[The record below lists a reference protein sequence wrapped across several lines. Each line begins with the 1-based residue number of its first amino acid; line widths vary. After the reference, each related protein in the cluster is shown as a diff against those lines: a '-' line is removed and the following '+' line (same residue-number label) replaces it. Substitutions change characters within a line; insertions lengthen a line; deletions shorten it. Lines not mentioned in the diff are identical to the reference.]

1 MDNRSS
7 KAVADFFATMLDEK
21 GVMEELQQQPLERLL
36 AQVTTVD
43 VDQELSSEVI
53 DPALLLDKHQ
63 EKEVIAEELIELPL
77 KQVVVN
83 PVAKVKI
90 LQDAVLPETSL
101 KTEVL
106 TKAEHCGTK
115 LKQEMAESFPVLYF
129 AVGEYTFAVPLIK
142 LKAIYRLKEPTKIF
156 GKPNWFSG
164 IQVEREQK
172 LGIVDTACYLMPE
185 KFNRP
190 LEHSLNYKYIIVLGD
205 SNWGL
210 KCDALVDSENLSQD
224 EIKWRTKG
232 NSSPWLAGTVKQRM
246 CGLLA
251 VDELIELLEK
261 NTSV

>member
-7 KAVADFFATMLDEK
+7 KAVADFFATMLDEN

-53 DPALLLDKHQ
+53 DPALLLDKHPKDLVETQ
-63 EKEVIAEELIELPL
+63 ELKELALE
-77 KQVVVN
+77 QVNVE
-83 PVAKVKI
+83 PVTQVENVKGV
-90 LQDAVLPETSL
+90 VLPETSVQS
-101 KTEVL
+101 EVL
-106 TKAEHCGTK
+106 AKAEHAGVK

-164 IQVEREQK
+164 IQVEREQR

-185 KFNRP
+185 KFKRP